1 MDFTFSDS
9 ELRFQDDVKN
19 FLRKHLPSDYSD
31 KSFIGDI
38 TQEQKLE
45 IASSLRKL
53 LSERNWLT

>member
-45 IASSLRKL
+45 IAYYFLFH
-53 LSERNWLT
+53 